1 VILRTFLIGGVLLAG
16 ADAVAQDAARGARLF
31 ADTARATGGRVAA
44 CATCHAD
51 TGTLREQMRNRGV
64 KVDDAVAVAR
74 RLDAVV
80 AGASPGATGAK
91 AQYRG
96 VLTATDIRDLAAYLA
111 RAKQVGAP
119 GPAVEGLAAIAPQAV
134 QVANEGR

>member
-1 VILRTFLIGGVLLAG
+1 MAGALLAG

-31 ADTARATGGRVAA
+31 ADTARVTGGKVAA
-44 CATCHAD
+44 CAACHAD
-51 TGTLREQMRNRGV
+51 RGTLREQMRNRGV
-64 KVDDAVAVAR
+64 KADDMVAVAR
-74 RLDAVV
+74 RLDAVI

-111 RAKQVGAP
+111 RARQVAAP
-119 GPAVEGLAAIAPQAV
+119 GPAVADA
-134 QVANEGR
+134 GRR